1 MIDKPHWYDGIIYDK
16 IIAPNQE
23 RLFLQIESLLDTH
36 AKVMDVG
43 CGTGFFSFSAAN
55 SCQTILGID
64 LSSKNI
70 RQANRNLAL
79 SEINNLSFRHASV
92 RDLIQEQNLHF
103 DYAVMTFVIHEVN
116 ENERI
121 GLLNDIFELTDKLII
136 ADYLIPQRTDFW
148 KNSTNFIE
156 FVAGREHFRNFK
168 SYEALGG
175 LHYLVQQAGLT
186 IEKEIKNRY
195 NQIVVLKKN

>member
-1 MIDKPHWYDGIIYDK
+1 MIDKPHWYDGLIYDK

-23 RLFLQIESLLDTH
+23 RLFLQIESLLEHH
-36 AKVMDVG
+36 ANVIDVG
-43 CGTGFFSFSAAN
+43 CGTGFFSFLAAD

-70 RQANRNLAL
+70 RQASYNLSI
-79 SEINNLSFRHASV
+79 SENKNLSFRHASI
-92 RDLIQEQNLHF
+92 RDLIQEKNLHF
-103 DYAVMTFVIHEVN
+103 DFAVLTFVIHEVN

-148 KNSTNFIE
+148 KNSTNFVE

-168 SYEALGG
+168 SFESLGG
-175 LHYLVQQAGLT
+175 LHYLVRQTGLT
-186 IEKEIKNRY
+186 IEYEIINRY
-195 NQIVVLKKN
+195 NQIMILTKK